1 MSARCV
7 GLSSGVFT
15 GRNARHECPKVGLSG
30 GLCRSGNVTQRPLG
44 RDVERAGQVQPV
56 GRCLS
61 HTGRHEVGGGEEGGG
76 AGGVTS
82 SAAPGYLSQLVG
94 HGLIILVVKASSL
107 DPMRLKFQITFIH
120 L

>member
-1 MSARCV
+1 MSVR
-7 GLSSGVFT
+7 
-15 GRNARHECPKVGLSG
+15 
-30 GLCRSGNVTQRPLG
+30 RSASVAGYAEAGTSRSVLLAVMWKELG
-44 RDVERAGQVQPV
+44 RY
-56 GRCLS
+56 RCLS